1 MFSLVT
7 SEVESQFWLYSLCC
21 LVKILEQQIRS
32 ITYGA
37 PCSAVGTTKATS
49 HIQYKTSHI
58 QYTLDELQM
67 YQIVSAWCDSFM
79 VMPKTFVKYLYVLL
93 YLLQHMLSIRLRVS
107 HANDSLIWNV
117 APGKLTEE
125 VLTTYGHD
133 LHLLLEYSVVPGEVL
148 HGWGG
153 VCISLICL
161 FDCSLVCRPP
171 LGSYHRPSRCSD
183 QNGRYRGNDEWFLK
197 QPGYNVGMSC
207 SVLFYRIWDQTWWE
221 MPLYVR

>member
-1 MFSLVT
+1 MVRRAPQWAQLKQLHTFS
-7 SEVESQFWLYSLCC
+7 
-21 LVKILEQQIRS
+21 
-32 ITYGA
+32 
-37 PCSAVGTTKATS
+37 TKRHTFS
-49 HIQYKTSHI
+49 THWMNYKCT
-58 QYTLDELQM
+58 
-67 YQIVSAWCDSFM
+67 
-79 VMPKTFVKYLYVLL
+79 KL
-93 YLLQHMLSIRLRVS
+93 YLPCVTPSWSCRRLLSSTCMSCCIFCNIRMLSIRLRVS

-125 VLTTYGHD
+125 VLTTNGHD
-133 LHLLLEYSVVPGEVL
+133 LHLLWEYSVVPGEVL

-171 LGSYHRPSRCSD
+171 LGSYHRPSRYSD

-207 SVLFYRIWDQTWWE
+207 SVLFYRIWNQTWWE